1 MEPKKET
8 KPLFMIDN
16 VAEDI
21 LKSTNRELC
30 KQHMINNRSRFTEAL
45 RVEMEKIIHKDYV
58 SFDKADKK
66 EYFPVYDEE
75 DGVEF
80 RDSSRG
86 TCTDHDCDTDND
98 DINLA
103 VRVIGNNNNRTM
115 QKYLQQAMMGY
126 SS

>member
-66 EYFPVYDEE
+66 EYFPVYEEE

-80 RDSSRG
+80 RDSVKHEREKQ
-86 TCTDHDCDTDND
+86 
-98 DINLA
+98 NLLA
-103 VRVIGNNNNRTM
+103 FYPILTLLTLVPRNM
-115 QKYLQQAMMGY
+115 H
-126 SS
+126 